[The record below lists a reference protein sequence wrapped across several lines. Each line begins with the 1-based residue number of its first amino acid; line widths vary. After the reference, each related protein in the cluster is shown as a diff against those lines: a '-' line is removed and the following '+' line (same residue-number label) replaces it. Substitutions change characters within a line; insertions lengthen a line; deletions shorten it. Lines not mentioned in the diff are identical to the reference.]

1 MRSGDPCHRCVDG
14 YLLTYRTKR
23 CRDPAF
29 SIRYLKCSSCG
40 ATGRQWIESRPLR
53 ADFTRSG
60 TPSVESDSESVVFAS
75 AAAVNHG
82 Q

>member
-40 ATGRQWIESRPLR
+40 ATGRQWIESRPSR
-53 ADFTRSG
+53 PNFTRSG
-60 TPSVESDSESVVFAS
+60 NASAESESESVVFGLTGAENS
-75 AAAVNHG
+75 R